1 MFAWKKID
9 KTITLLVLII
19 PEMSGYVKT
28 FKFEDKINKLLSFH
42 IDNEILL
49 KKHKSIWT
57 NIEDL
62 VNI

>member
-1 MFAWKKID
+1 MIGKKID

-42 IDNEILL
+42 IDNEKLL

>member
-1 MFAWKKID
+1 
-9 KTITLLVLII
+9 
-19 PEMSGYVKT
+19 MSGYVKT

>member
-28 FKFEDKINKLLSFH
+28 FKFEDKINYCLF
-42 IDNEILL
+42 I
-49 KKHKSIWT
+49 
-57 NIEDL
+57 
-62 VNI
+62 